1 MYLSINNGYFM
12 ASGIEL
18 VNRIDE
24 VLLELGISRRE
35 FAASINIQ
43 PNTMGN
49 WKTNN
54 SMPPLETVEI
64 IAEKLNVSPDWLLF
78 GDKYTS
84 EFDKRTGYFS
94 RTQVGARIDSCLR
107 DRTNTTP
114 SDVPTRDIF
123 NQELGHIISHEKFAN
138 WLLGRY
144 NIDLIV
150 FQKIA
155 SELTT
160 SIQYLLTDLHA
171 KVPEDF
177 DPVLFNEAKENANSV
192 HCLYNLSDDKKQIV
206 SDMLNK
212 LMELE
217 HLEHVSKK

>member
-1 MYLSINNGYFM
+1 MNYQVVLDNTIKELDGKRPKLLLHVCCGPCSSYVMEYLNKYFD
-12 ASGIEL
+12 ITIYYY
-18 VNRIDE
+18 NPNIDTKE
-24 VLLELGISRRE
+24 
-35 FAASINIQ
+35 
-43 PNTMGN
+43 
-49 WKTNN
+49 
-54 SMPPLETVEI
+54 
-64 IAEKLNVSPDWLLF
+64 
-78 GDKYTS
+78 

-107 DRTNTTP
+107 DRTNTTA
-114 SDVPTRDIF
+114 SDGPIRDVF

-177 DPVLFNEAKENANSV
+177 DPVLFNEARENANSV
-192 HCLYNLSDDKKQIV
+192 HCLYNLSEDKKQIV